1 MNDGFARPNTTKH
14 RQATAAM
21 VAAMLAC
28 AAPARAADCTI
39 TTTGVAFGV
48 YDPTLAS
55 PTDSVGDVTVRCSY
69 VSGGATRIN
78 YTVALSAGGSGDP
91 ALRQLRAGPAVL
103 NYNLFDDATRTRVWG
118 NGTGG
123 SALVSGA
130 LVVNPGAFSTRTVSH
145 PIYGRIPPLQAV
157 DAGQYSDTVLVTL
170 TF

>member
-1 MNDGFARPNTTKH
+1 MNDGLARPSTLPYRRAATTL
-14 RQATAAM
+14 
-21 VAAMLAC
+21 VAAILAS

-39 TTTGVAFGV
+39 TTVGVAFGV

-55 PTDSVGDVTVRCSY
+55 PTDSAGDVTVRCFY

-91 ALRQLRAGPAVL
+91 AGRQLRAGPSVL
-103 NYNLFDDATRTRVWG
+103 NYNLFDAATRTRVWG

-123 SALVSGA
+123 SVLVSGT

>member
-1 MNDGFARPNTTKH
+1 MNDRLALPSTRP
-14 RQATAAM
+14 RRRAATAL

-28 AAPARAADCTI
+28 AAPAQAADCTI
-39 TTTGVAFGV
+39 STVGVAFGV
-48 YDPTLAS
+48 YDPTLAT
-55 PTDSVGDVTVRCSY
+55 PTDSTGEVTVRC
-69 VSGGATRIN
+69 VHISGGATRIN

-103 NYNLFDDATRTRVWG
+103 NYNLFDAATRTRVWG

-123 SALVSGA
+123 SVLVSGA
-130 LVVNPGAFSTRTVSH
+130 LVVNPGNFSTRTVSH

-157 DAGQYSDTVLVTL
+157 DAGQYSDTVIVTL

>member
-1 MNDGFARPNTTKH
+1 MLHTGPYRRA
-14 RQATAAM
+14 ATAT
-21 VAAMLAC
+21 VAAALLAC

-39 TTTGVAFGV
+39 STSGVAFGV
-48 YDPTLAS
+48 YNPTVAT
-55 PTDSVGDVTVRCSY
+55 PTDSAGDVTVRCTH

-78 YTVALSAGGSGDP
+78 YTVGLSAGGSGNL

-103 NYNLFDDATRTRVWG
+103 NYNLYDTAARTRVWG

-123 SALVSGA
+123 SVLVGGT
-130 LVVNPGAFSTRTVSH
+130 LIVNPGGFSIRTVTH

-157 DAGQYSDTVLVTL
+157 DSGQYNDSVIVTL